1 MNIIITTNKN
11 RGSKVI
17 RQFSDT
23 NLAETST
30 IEEAKDS
37 LFLKQ
42 QIITTISTASTKKLK
57 EYKLFTKWLAKL
69 FGGSEKNLSFFPLY
83 GEWGGGGGPKYKN
96 GKI

>member
-42 QIITTISTASTKKLK
+42 QTITTISTASTKNTTARIIRVVL
-57 EYKLFTKWLAKL
+57 LAISGVPASVYCK
-69 FGGSEKNLSFFPLY
+69 
-83 GEWGGGGGPKYKN
+83 
-96 GKI
+96 